1 MDSSSE
7 NVEQQSVVKLEKYPQ
22 SPIEVTVANEERL
35 LQLLNKKQEG
45 VETRASQL
53 VKDSIWSNGSGHSL
67 IYETNEFSVTYDV
80 MRYIYLGSLLKAGSI
95 ENQRFQQL
103 PNQVEPINISYSF
116 PGKWV
121 IDTIDRPSLGAQRQ
135 AVQNALRK
143 EGMSGSQLISFS
155 YDMNQ
160 FSYYNEIK
168 LAFGCNINVAKV
180 FNLGVD
186 VSKEKVKKNTGLI
199 AKFIQK
205 NFTVDMDLPLD
216 GNILLNHSD
225 MSNVGTFDPVYIS
238 SIVYGRM
245 GVIII
250 ETNESYENVR
260 VAVKAAFEAKIV
272 SGELN
277 LSYEHKQ
284 ILEKCDIKLSVTSG
298 DGKGAVKAISGFE
311 EFKKF
316 IIGGGTFSQDVPG
329 DPLFYTAS
337 YLSDNSPLYSRFK
350 IDLPQ

>member
-1 MDSSSE
+1 MSG
-7 NVEQQSVVKLEKYPQ
+7 N
-22 SPIEVTVANEERL
+22 
-35 LQLLNKKQEG
+35 
-45 VETRASQL
+45 QL
-53 VKDSIWSNGSGHSL
+53 V
-67 IYETNEFSVTYDV
+67 
-80 MRYIYLGSLLKAGSI
+80 
-95 ENQRFQQL
+95 
-103 PNQVEPINISYSF
+103 
-116 PGKWV
+116 
-121 IDTIDRPSLGAQRQ
+121 
-135 AVQNALRK
+135 
-143 EGMSGSQLISFS
+143 SFS

-186 VSKEKVKKNTGLI
+186 VSKEKIKKNTGLI

-225 MSNVGTFDPVYIS
+225 MSNVGAYDPVYIS

-245 GVIII
+245 GVIIV
-250 ETNESYENVR
+250 ETNESYEDVR

-272 SGELN
+272 NGELN
-277 LSYEHKQ
+277 LSYQHKQ
-284 ILEKCDIKLSVTSG
+284 VLEKCDIKLSVTSG

-311 EFKKF
+311 EFKNF
-316 IIGGGTFSQDVPG
+316 IIEGGIFSQDVPG

-350 IDLPQ
+350 IDLPK